1 MIVWERFILPDTEGP
16 GRRTGAPSVQVAYGP
31 QNCELEVGYVMDGV
45 VNPAKGV
52 LGGECGAPG
61 RAFVRRADGS
71 TATLPPTA
79 QIILAPDEVI
89 FGVTQAGGGY
99 GPPWEREP
107 ERVLEDVQE
116 GNVSRARA
124 RDVYRVA
131 ITDELAIDWE
141 ATRVL
146 RSDAG

>member
-1 MIVWERFILPDTEGP
+1 M
-16 GRRTGAPSVQVAYGP
+16 
-31 QNCELEVGYVMDGV
+31 
-45 VNPAKGV
+45 
-52 LGGECGAPG
+52 
-61 RAFVRRADGS
+61 
-71 TATLPPTA
+71 
-79 QIILAPDEVI
+79 
-89 FGVTQAGGGY
+89 TQAGGGY

-146 RSDAG
+146 RSEAG